1 MSLKDFTSFIK
12 ENYKKFYNFAFFYLG
27 NREETEDVLQEAF
40 IKIYKKFSSVRNQAS
55 LYNWSLKIIRNKC
68 IDFLREQKIKRCFS
82 DISEFL
88 NLKSNPDL
96 TEPDKIYERNLIN
109 SQINEALNKL
119 KIKEKEVFIL
129 KYYNNLSIKE
139 ISKIT
144 KLSESNVKVTL
155 FRAVNKLRKIIKNL

>member
-1 MSLKDFTSFIK
+1 M
-12 ENYKKFYNFAFFYLG
+12 
-27 NREETEDVLQEAF
+27 
-40 IKIYKKFSSVRNQAS
+40 
-55 LYNWSLKIIRNKC
+55 
-68 IDFLREQKIKRCFS
+68 
-82 DISEFL
+82 
-88 NLKSNPDL
+88 KSNPDL